1 MQPLCVAAID
11 NRGVSSV
18 QYCLA
23 MAVGAPGVAFIQPT
37 FTQSSASPMGT
48 VLATQRR
55 FSVIG
60 IHLFVL

>member
-11 NRGVSSV
+11 NKGLSTV

-23 MAVGAPGVAFIQPT
+23 MAVGVGGTAFIQPT

-55 FSVIG
+55 FSIIG
-60 IHLFVL
+60 IHLFTS